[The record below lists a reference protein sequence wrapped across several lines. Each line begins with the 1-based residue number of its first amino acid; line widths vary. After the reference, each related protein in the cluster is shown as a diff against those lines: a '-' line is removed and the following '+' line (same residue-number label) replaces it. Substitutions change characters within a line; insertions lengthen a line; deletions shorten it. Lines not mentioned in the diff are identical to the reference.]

1 MQKVTQYISKDTE
14 EEAFN
19 EILWRNK
26 ISHVCFYFLH
36 FAQLLLTLQRFT
48 HLDNSSG
55 NLLYQITI
63 FL

>member
-1 MQKVTQYISKDTE
+1 MPKVTQYINKDTKE
-14 EEAFN
+14 ETFN

-26 ISHVCFYFLH
+26 ISHVCLHFLH
-36 FAQLLLTLQRFT
+36 FAQFLLTLQRFT
-48 HLDNSSG
+48 HLDNSSD